1 MKIRFDLQFIKD
13 NWLYALLTS
22 ILSMF
27 VSMLISYQFYKDF
40 DRLLPFLFLTLIGCF
55 LFLEFLL
62 IIALQ
67 LWSNLIDVWFGNK
80 KTTPTTEPA
89 GMPLSNSFPI
99 VQPVPVQMSTENYQ
113 DSNRHH
119 DQVMA
124 NEKTE
129 LVNTLLA
136 YVQHTM
142 PPFVSEE
149 YMSMLCEDIRRW
161 SYDTAYRSS
170 EPIRLKKDLTTNDL
184 RHFIWNIGERLG
196 QKNGYDGDCRARFVS
211 SMFPEEF
218 NGMDL
223 SSIRNMRN
231 SPHSGAIHIDE
242 PLPGR
247 YDFKYQREEQGT
259 AV

>member
-13 NWLYALLTS
+13 NSFYVMLTS
-22 ILSMF
+22 IFSLF
-27 VSMLISYQFYKDF
+27 FSMLFSYQIYQDF
-40 DRLLPFLFLTLIGCF
+40 GQLLPFLLLALVGCF
-55 LFLEFLL
+55 LFVESLL
-62 IIALQ
+62 IVALQ
-67 LWSNLIDVWFGNK
+67 LWSGLVEVWCHDK
-80 KTTPTTEPA
+80 KVTPTATRKEVA
-89 GMPLSNSFPI
+89 LSNSFPI
-99 VQPVPVQMSTENYQ
+99 IQPAPVQMSTENYQ

-119 DQVMA
+119 DQVLA

-223 SSIRNMRN
+223 SSIKNMRN

-259 AV
+259 SV